1 MLQAGCA
8 DVVGFGT
15 FNKFIRATSQHW
27 PGPILVPAFLRPA
40 ILSEVFVHR
49 RRTKTQSKDTYQSS
63 LLTPSGGV
71 SPPLALL
78 NPNQIDR
85 HLSNMN
91 PEQVEVLANAAPPGH
106 LAESN
111 GWAEESARK
120 SGSTD
125 VNSDTSL
132 LDAYS
137 TAVTSAVERMS
148 PSVVNIEVHQSAG
161 RTRSGEPRE
170 RQGGGSGFVFTP
182 DGLILTNSHVVH
194 DAVRIVVTLTDG
206 RRMPATVIGD
216 DPASDLAVIRVNE
229 PGLTAAALGDSQRLR
244 VGQIVIAI
252 GAPYGF
258 QSTVTAG
265 VVSALGRSLRSY
277 SGRLIDDVIQTDA
290 SLNPGN
296 SGGPLVDSAGRVV
309 GVNTATILPAQGICF
324 AIGINTAKFVAS
336 RLLRDGRIRRSYIGV
351 SAQTVPVHRRVV
363 RFYDLPKE
371 MGVVVL
377 GVEENSPAKRAGLRE
392 GDIIIALD
400 GHPVAG
406 VDDLHRVL
414 TDVHVGVSSSLT
426 VLRWTEKLEL
436 KIVPEEAR

>member
-1 MLQAGCA
+1 MNLER
-8 DVVGFGT
+8 VESVF
-15 FNKFIRATSQHW
+15 
-27 PGPILVPAFLRPA
+27 PA
-40 ILSEVFVHR
+40 
-49 RRTKTQSKDTYQSS
+49 
-63 LLTPSGGV
+63 
-71 SPPLALL
+71 
-78 NPNQIDR
+78 
-85 HLSNMN
+85 
-91 PEQVEVLANAAPPGH
+91 VLGD
-106 LAESN
+106 
-111 GWAEESARK
+111 SARLGQPDD
-120 SGSTD
+120 SAHSADEHNPGRA
-125 VNSDTSL
+125 SDASL

-137 TAVTSAVERMS
+137 LAVTSAVERVS
-148 PSVVNIEVHQSAG
+148 PSVVNIEVHQALPDKSPG
-161 RTRSGEPRE
+161 RTRSGQPRE

-194 DAVRIVVTLTDG
+194 DAARIAVTLADG
-206 RRMPATVIGD
+206 QRMPASVIGD
-216 DPASDLAVIRVNE
+216 DPASDLAVIRLDRPGFDE
-229 PGLTAAALGDSQRLR
+229 PGFSAAALGDSQRLR
-244 VGQIVIAI
+244 VGQVVIAI

-363 RFYDLPKE
+363 RFYDLAKE
-371 MGVVVL
+371 TGAMVL
-377 GVEENSPAKRAGLRE
+377 SVEENSPAKRAGLRE
-392 GDIIIALD
+392 GDIIVALE
-400 GHPVAG
+400 GQPVAG
-406 VDDLHRVL
+406 VDDLQRLL
-414 TDVHVGVSSSLT
+414 TEVRVGVSSTLS

-436 KIVPEEAR
+436 KVVPEEAK

>member
-1 MLQAGCA
+1 MNLERAG
-8 DVVGFGT
+8 GEL
-15 FNKFIRATSQHW
+15 
-27 PGPILVPAFLRPA
+27 P
-40 ILSEVFVHR
+40 
-49 RRTKTQSKDTYQSS
+49 
-63 LLTPSGGV
+63 
-71 SPPLALL
+71 
-78 NPNQIDR
+78 
-85 HLSNMN
+85 
-91 PEQVEVLANAAPPGH
+91 EVLASPVAQNQIAGQSSWTESESKASSGNAIAV
-106 LAESN
+106 
-111 GWAEESARK
+111 
-120 SGSTD
+120 D
-125 VNSDTSL
+125 DSL

-137 TAVTSAVERMS
+137 TAVTGAVERMS
-148 PSVVNIEVHQSAG
+148 PLVVNIEVHQSAG

-170 RQGGGSGFVFTP
+170 RHGGGSGFVFTP

-194 DAVRIVVTLTDG
+194 DAVRIAVTMNDG
-206 RRMPATVIGD
+206 RRMPATLIGD
-216 DPASDLAVIRVNE
+216 DPASDLAVIRLERPHFDE

-371 MGVVVL
+371 MGAVVV

-392 GDIIIALD
+392 GDIIVALE
-400 GHPVAG
+400 GQPVAG
-406 VDDLHRVL
+406 VDDLHRLL
-414 TDVHVGVSSSLT
+414 TDLRVGVSCALT
-426 VLRWTEKLEL
+426 VLRWTEKLEM
-436 KIVPEEAR
+436 KVVPEEAR

>member
-1 MLQAGCA
+1 MNSLESGAVFSTALGHSAPLNQSDSDGLETPALGHDAATPGDA
-8 DVVGFGT
+8 DG
-15 FNKFIRATSQHW
+15 
-27 PGPILVPAFLRPA
+27 
-40 ILSEVFVHR
+40 
-49 RRTKTQSKDTYQSS
+49 
-63 LLTPSGGV
+63 
-71 SPPLALL
+71 
-78 NPNQIDR
+78 
-85 HLSNMN
+85 
-91 PEQVEVLANAAPPGH
+91 
-106 LAESN
+106 
-111 GWAEESARK
+111 
-120 SGSTD
+120 
-125 VNSDTSL
+125 SL

-137 TAVTSAVERMS
+137 TAVTGAVERMS
-148 PSVVNIEVHQSAG
+148 PSVVNIEVQQSSG

-194 DAVRIVVTLTDG
+194 DAVRIGVTLADG
-206 RRMPATVIGD
+206 ERMPATVIGD

-229 PGLTAAALGDSQRLR
+229 LRGPGLTAAALGDSQRLR

-392 GDIIIALD
+392 GDVIVALE
-400 GHPVAG
+400 GQPVAG

-414 TDVHVGVSSSLT
+414 TDVRVGVSCSLT

>member
-1 MLQAGCA
+1 MNQEDGSFVSAVPDPSVLP
-8 DVVGFGT
+8 
-15 FNKFIRATSQHW
+15 RLTSDHANW
-27 PGPILVPAFLRPA
+27 ER
-40 ILSEVFVHR
+40 E
-49 RRTKTQSKDTYQSS
+49 
-63 LLTPSGGV
+63 
-71 SPPLALL
+71 SPRESA
-78 NPNQIDR
+78 
-85 HLSNMN
+85 
-91 PEQVEVLANAAPPGH
+91 AAPRRG
-106 LAESN
+106 
-111 GWAEESARK
+111 
-120 SGSTD
+120 D
-125 VNSDTSL
+125 DDSL

-137 TAVTSAVERMS
+137 TAVTGAVERMS
-148 PSVVNIEVHQSAG
+148 PSVVNIEVHQAAG

-194 DAVRIVVTLTDG
+194 DAVRIAVTLSDG

-216 DPASDLAVIRVNE
+216 DPGSDLAVIRLDQPHSGE
-229 PGLTAAALGDSQRLR
+229 PGLTAAALGDSQKLR

-392 GDIIIALD
+392 GDIIVALE
-400 GHPVAG
+400 GQPVAG

-414 TDVHVGVSSSLT
+414 TDVRVGVSCSLT

-436 KIVPEEAR
+436 NIVPEEAR